1 MTTPEKS
8 KIKGVIF
15 DLGSTLIEYENIP
28 WDEMNLLALEAG
40 YNYLKGSI
48 SPLPSYDK
56 ITDEYLKI
64 RDKNRESSRRTLQ
77 EWNVLDKIAEL
88 LKAVK
93 IENNDKIVSEFFKFY
108 YNVISNQLTII
119 DDAKSVLSELKNTG
133 LKLGLVSN
141 TIFPEANHKADMER
155 FEILEYFDSLLF
167 SSTLGCRKPHRLIY
181 EKAVEQSGLKPEQL
195 IFIGDRYIEDYIGP
209 RENSIFSILKFRE
222 GREYPEPF
230 PDDIVMIKSLKE
242 LPEICLK

>member
-1 MTTPEKS
+1 MKTPEKS

-56 ITDEYLKI
+56 ITEEYLKI

-88 LKAVK
+88 LKVVC
-93 IENNDKIVSEFFKFY
+93 IDSNNEIISKFFKFY

-119 DDAKSVLSELKNTG
+119 DDAKSVLGELKNAG

-141 TIFPEANHKADMER
+141 TIFPAKYHMADMER
-155 FEILEYFDSLLF
+155 FGLIKYFDSLLF
-167 SSTLGCRKPHRLIY
+167 SSEFGYRKPHRLIY

-195 IFIGDRYIEDYIGP
+195 IFIGDRFIEDFEGP
-209 RENSIFSILKFRE
+209 RENGIFSILKFRE

-230 PDDIVMIKSLKE
+230 PDDIVMIKSLNE